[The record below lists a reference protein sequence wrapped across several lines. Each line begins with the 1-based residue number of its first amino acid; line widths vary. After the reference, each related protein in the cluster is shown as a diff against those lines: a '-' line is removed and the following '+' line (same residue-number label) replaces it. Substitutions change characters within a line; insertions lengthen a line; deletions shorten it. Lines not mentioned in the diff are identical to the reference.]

1 MTNKPQV
8 AWQMIFDSNSMAG
21 GMPPD
26 FMHKLLNERP
36 VFARHGKL
44 LTSILWL
51 QSQMIGLIY
60 LHENEDLREKCKEDN
75 GRNLPH
81 ELGKATLKELE
92 RLSSESLRIRFLK
105 CFGSSMS
112 EDLKLDLAH
121 IILYRDGLC
130 HGYVSLFQQ
139 IVGPQKDSIL
149 WSPRTTPTRKEIL
162 EKVTGSKRPPGSYFQ
177 IGLTELQYDE
187 HIKTVCRIMDFIA
200 SQLDQW
206 DIIYPTFA

>member
-1 MTNKPQV
+1 MTNKPKV
-8 AWQMIFDSNSMAG
+8 TWQTVFDAKSMAN
-21 GMPPD
+21 GMSPD
-26 FMHKLLNERP
+26 FLHKLLNERP

-44 LTSILWL
+44 LTSVLWL

-60 LHENEDLREKCKEDN
+60 LYENEDLRDKCKEDN
-75 GRNLPH
+75 GSKLPH

-92 RLSSESLRIRFLK
+92 NLSSERLRIRFLK

-112 EDLKLDLAH
+112 EDLKMDLAH

-139 IVGPQKDSIL
+139 IVGPEQESIF
-149 WSPRTTPTRKEIL
+149 WSPRNSPSRKEIL
-162 EKVTGSKRPPGSYFQ
+162 EKVTGRQRPPGSYFL

-187 HIKTVCRIMDFIA
+187 HIKKVCRIMDFIA

-206 DIIYPTFA
+206 DMIYPTFA